1 MYAENGEE
9 QIKNKSGMSQS
20 WVSNKGK
27 QWLEICCQ
35 WDAGLGGWGVQ
46 KKAKGESL
54 KLYVV
59 FQPFLVFFKVL
70 LLPMN

>member
-1 MYAENGEE
+1 MRCWIRRVG
-9 QIKNKSGMSQS
+9 SP
-20 WVSNKGK
+20 
-27 QWLEICCQ
+27 
-35 WDAGLGGWGVQ
+35 

-70 LLPMN
+70 LLPMNQINTKFVKIVERSDLNERTVKV

>member
-1 MYAENGEE
+1 MSIIKEKIKKKRIYA
-9 QIKNKSGMSQS
+9 
-20 WVSNKGK
+20 
-27 QWLEICCQ
+27 
-35 WDAGLGGWGVQ
+35 VQ